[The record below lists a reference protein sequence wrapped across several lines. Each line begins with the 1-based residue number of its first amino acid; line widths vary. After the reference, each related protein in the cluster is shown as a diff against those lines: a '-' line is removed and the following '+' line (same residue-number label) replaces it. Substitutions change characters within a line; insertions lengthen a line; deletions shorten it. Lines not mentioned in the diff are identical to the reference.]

1 MLRRLSSVG
10 LSNLDFFDQ
19 YSASLGSVQQS
30 AFPALLDRCQGN
42 EVITVVGPIENIKK
56 ELDAVDLDYKEIKW
70 EEKYTEMLTP
80 KELKK
85 YNKKKAKREKAK
97 KKK

>member
-19 YSASLGSVQQS
+19 YSSSLGSVQKA

-42 EVITVVGPIENIKK
+42 EVLTVVGPIDNIKK
-56 ELDAVDLDYKEIKW
+56 NL
-70 EEKYTEMLTP
+70 MLWVC
-80 KELKK
+80 
-85 YNKKKAKREKAK
+85 YGG
-97 KKK
+97 